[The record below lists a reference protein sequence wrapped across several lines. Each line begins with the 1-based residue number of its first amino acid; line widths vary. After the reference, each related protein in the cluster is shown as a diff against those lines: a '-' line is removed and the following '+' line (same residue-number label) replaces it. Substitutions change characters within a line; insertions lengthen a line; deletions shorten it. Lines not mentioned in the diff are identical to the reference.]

1 MSMAALAPRCLSRTF
16 TFSRILLRQ
25 PTAIAATTSSFGAH
39 TGRSLISRY
48 ASNTSKRSPFK
59 YSHPEAKNASVSP
72 SSLVDGAPTSAIAGG
87 RTKKGAALNA
97 SRQLAEMC
105 AKEDVVMYTPP
116 ESLKKV
122 FWIAYSAAGLQL
134 IFWINTAQYAFTHY
148 TDNPIF
154 STTQPD
160 PPALPI
166 PGSEGIESTEVPLAP
181 LRKRVMISVGL
192 VGTGL
197 VIAFGICAV
206 PWRYVTKMTFLKGGT
221 TIRIQT
227 GRTFP
232 KGYYREYP
240 IKDMV
245 SRQQLVTGVGPEG
258 RSPPKAGGSTH
269 LLLGSEKER
278 MSFFIDRRGSF
289 KDPNMWDKLFY
300 KPYN

>member
-1 MSMAALAPRCLSRTF
+1 MFSSQTSRN
-16 TFSRILLRQ
+16 
-25 PTAIAATTSSFGAH
+25 
-39 TGRSLISRY
+39 LISRY
-48 ASNTSKRSPFK
+48 ASNASKRSPFK
-59 YSHPEAKNASVSP
+59 YSHPESKNASVSP
-72 SSLVDGAPTSAIAGG
+72 SSLVGKASTAPADARS
-87 RTKKGAALNA
+87 KKGAASNI

-148 TDNPIF
+148 TDNPLF
-154 STTQPD
+154 SATQPE
-160 PPALPI
+160 PPALPV
-166 PGSEGIESTEVPLAP
+166 PGTEGVESTEVPLAP
-181 LRKRVMISVGL
+181 LRKRIMISVGL

-206 PWRYVTKMTFLKGGT
+206 PWRYVTKLTFLKGGT

-232 KGYYREYP
+232 KGYHREYP

-258 RSPPKAGGSTH
+258 RSPAKAGGSTH

-278 MSFFIDRRGSF
+278 MSFFIDRRGTF
-289 KDPNMWDKLFY
+289 KDPVMWDKLFY

>member
-1 MSMAALAPRCLSRTF
+1 MSMATLAPRCLSWKF
-16 TFSRILLRQ
+16 AFSRILSRQ
-25 PTAIAATTSSFGAH
+25 PASTASYFSFRAQ
-39 TGRSLISRY
+39 TGNNVISRY
-48 ASNTSKRSPFK
+48 ASNASKRSPFK
-59 YSHPEAKNASVSP
+59 YSHPESKNPKLSP
-72 SSLVDGAPTSAIAGG
+72 SSLVDGASSSTQSSARG
-87 RTKKGAALNA
+87 KKGAALNA

-154 STTQPD
+154 SATQPE
-160 PPALPI
+160 PPSLPL
-166 PGSEGIESTEVPLAP
+166 PGTEGVESTEMPLAP

-278 MSFFIDRRGSF
+278 MSYFIDRRGHF
-289 KDPNMWDKLFY
+289 KDPGMWDKLFY